1 MWGATTSEDY
11 PATPYLRFQFTHPVW
26 GATIGEGALRIARE
40 VSIHA
45 PRVGCDT
52 VIDEIESLQH
62 KFQFTHPVWGATQG
76 ATKGNSP
83 AHKFQFT
90 HPVWGATDLF
100 GKAIAPH
107 LSFNSRTPCGVRQVT
122 RIHFHVSTCFNS
134 RTPCGVRPADC
145 ITAPPLAYS
154 FNSRTPCGVRLIVI
168 FQGHTQIRRFN
179 SRTPCG
185 VRLSC
190 FLSIGPGRDVS
201 IHAPRVG
208 CDSTAPA
215 PHG

>member
-1 MWGATTSEDY
+1 M
-11 PATPYLRFQFTHPVW
+11 
-26 GATIGEGALRIARE
+26 
-40 VSIHA
+40 
-45 PRVGCDT
+45 
-52 VIDEIESLQH
+52 
-62 KFQFTHPVWGATQG
+62 WGATQG

-190 FLSIGPGRDVS
+190 FLSIQFTHPVWGATKLLLVDRTWTRCFNSRTPCGVRHS
-201 IHAPRVG
+201 
-208 CDSTAPA
+208 
-215 PHG
+215 

>member
-1 MWGATTSEDY
+1 MWGATRGATGQTGAKGVSIHAPRVGCDCRILIFCQRHLTFQFTHPVWGATKLACTHLLASSFNSRTPCGVRPVNLSTSLSFALFQFTHPVWGATTSEDY

-107 LSFNSRTPCGVRQVT
+107 LSFNSRTPCGVR
-122 RIHFHVSTCFNS
+122 
-134 RTPCGVRPADC
+134 P
-145 ITAPPLAYS
+145 
-154 FNSRTPCGVRLIVI
+154 
-168 FQGHTQIRRFN
+168 
-179 SRTPCG
+179 
-185 VRLSC
+185 
-190 FLSIGPGRDVS
+190 
-201 IHAPRVG
+201 
-208 CDSTAPA
+208 
-215 PHG
+215 